1 MTSEKKIKPSF
12 MDIIEGGTEANYR
25 IQTHAEGPKGKI
37 PFTPEILINEPSGNH
52 FGLTQNAGMGWNP
65 QELLR
70 KQFLI
75 LSTCGGI
82 KDSDGE
88 PIALGFH
95 TGHWELSNL
104 VEAVS
109 YTHLRAHET

>member
-1 MTSEKKIKPSF
+1 MIGENMASDKNLKVSF
-12 MDIIEGGTEANYR
+12 LDIIEGSSEATYK
-25 IQTHAEGPKGKI
+25 IQTHADGPSGRI

-65 QELLR
+65 DELLR

-75 LSTCGGI
+75 LSTSGGL
-82 KDSDGE
+82 KNKEGA

-95 TGHWELSNL
+95 TGH
-104 VEAVS
+104 
-109 YTHLRAHET
+109 

>member
-12 MDIIEGGTEANYR
+12 IDIIEGGTEANYR

-70 KQFLI
+70 KQ
-75 LSTCGGI
+75 
-82 KDSDGE
+82 
-88 PIALGFH
+88 
-95 TGHWELSNL
+95 SN
-104 VEAVS
+104 
-109 YTHLRAHET
+109 RQ